1 MQGKKHSKVGH
12 LASIFDAAVADFYQ
26 KHLRKADCQQP
37 PEQAQ
42 QAFDSWRHC
51 YNHERPHEALGLDTP
66 SQHYRSSPREFPEHL
81 APIEYPPGDLVRKTD
96 TNGHISLLGRQVRI
110 GKGLVGQTV
119 ACRPV
124 PSEDGVYE
132 VYFCFYRLGRIDLN
146 DFC

>member
-1 MQGKKHSKVGH
+1 M
-12 LASIFDAAVADFYQ
+12 
-26 KHLRKADCQQP
+26 
-37 PEQAQ
+37 
-42 QAFDSWRHC
+42 
-51 YNHERPHEALGLDTP
+51 
-66 SQHYRSSPREFPEHL
+66 
-81 APIEYPPGDLVRKTD
+81 RKTD
-96 TNGHISLLGRQVRI
+96 TNGHISLLGRQIRI

>member
-1 MQGKKHSKVGH
+1 MRAFLTRQSR
-12 LASIFDAAVADFYQ
+12 IFTKNTAV
-26 KHLRKADCQQP
+26 RPVTNSP

-81 APIEYPPGDLVRKTD
+81 SPIEYPPGDLVRKTD